1 MAEDIQQLPD
11 LIREI
16 QSGSYNTFERIIR
29 HYNQILF
36 RIGMSYMSSAQDAE
50 DAMQN
55 AWLKA
60 FENLHTFRGNARFS
74 TWLCRIMINECL
86 MALRRNKKISSLDM
100 NMPEKLYENSD
111 PADKMTREQALGWL
125 EESLMELP
133 PEYRSVYI
141 MREIEGLS
149 ADNAAEILNLS
160 PENIRV
166 RLHRAKKMLKEKI
179 LLRVP
184 AKELF
189 EYRLN
194 RCDRLTA
201 SVMKKIMEKV

>member
-1 MAEDIQQLPD
+1 MAEEIQQLPG

-16 QSGSYNTFERIIR
+16 QSGRYEKFEPIIR

-36 RIGMSYMSSAQDAE
+36 RIGMSYLSSPEDAE

-60 FENLHTFRGNARFS
+60 FENLGAFRGTARFS

-86 MALRRNKKISSLDM
+86 MALRKNKKTYSFDM
-100 NMPEKLYENSD
+100 NAPDKLYNNDD

-125 EESLMELP
+125 EESLLELP

-149 ADNAAEILNLS
+149 VDNAAEILELT

-184 AKELF
+184 ARELL

-194 RCDRLTA
+194 RCDRFTE
-201 SVMKKIMEKV
+201 SVMKKIREKV